1 MRDLMKLA
9 GSHGSIALVPRRNS
23 RATGPGLLPPVITP
37 AVGRPAR
44 CTVTVPGNTGSVGDV
59 APHRQQAS
67 SRIWRVAT
75 SPTRVL
81 QAPITQRC
89 TRSVPLHPIRRS
101 APDQKGCN
109 AYGSGAPP
117 PTTSTNASIPFRH
130 TQPTASDAATRPRH
144 AHPGSEREALHQLGS
159 VTPPRAGVTPLS
171 NMPNRGHSLPTHHN
185 RQHRTQPH
193 DLEIIAPI
201 PRKSRCTRYVALHP
215 LRRDAPD
222 QKGCNAYG
230 SGAPPPTTSTN
241 ASIPFRHTQPT
252 ASDAATRPRHA
263 HPGSEREAL
272 HQLASITPPPSWCNT
287 PLRGVTPARNKQ
299 QCGYALQHA
308 SQYARQA
315 AQRRLRRRFTT
326 EKHAPTTRP
335 PTAALITCLGRAPT
349 EPDAFACISFDCAG
363 TAMPPADS

>member
-1 MRDLMKLA
+1 MRGLMKLA

-117 PTTSTNASIPFRH
+117 PTTSTTAGNSSPQTPTVCIGRRH
-130 TQPTASDAATRPRH
+130 TASTCSPRLRTRSATPV
-144 AHPGSEREALHQLGS
+144 SEH
-159 VTPPRAGVTPLS
+159 
-171 NMPNRGHSLPTHHN
+171 
-185 RQHRTQPH
+185 
-193 DLEIIAPI
+193 
-201 PRKSRCTRYVALHP
+201 Y
-215 LRRDAPD
+215 
-222 QKGCNAYG
+222 
-230 SGAPPPTTSTN
+230 TTS
-241 ASIPFRHTQPT
+241 
-252 ASDAATRPRHA
+252 
-263 HPGSEREAL
+263 EL
-272 HQLASITPPPSWCNT
+272 
-287 PLRGVTPARNKQ
+287 V
-299 QCGYALQHA
+299 
-308 SQYARQA
+308 
-315 AQRRLRRRFTT
+315 
-326 EKHAPTTRP
+326 
-335 PTAALITCLGRAPT
+335 
-349 EPDAFACISFDCAG
+349 
-363 TAMPPADS
+363 

>member
-230 SGAPPPTTSTN
+230 SGAPPPTTSTTAGN
-241 ASIPFRHTQPT
+241 SSPQTPTVCIGRRHT
-252 ASDAATRPRHA
+252 ASTCSP
-263 HPGSEREAL
+263 
-272 HQLASITPPPSWCNT
+272 
-287 PLRGVTPARNKQ
+287 
-299 QCGYALQHA
+299 
-308 SQYARQA
+308 
-315 AQRRLRRRFTT
+315 RLRTRGAAPVSEHYTT
-326 EKHAPTTRP
+326 SE
-335 PTAALITCLGRAPT
+335 LV
-349 EPDAFACISFDCAG
+349 
-363 TAMPPADS
+363 

>member
-1 MRDLMKLA
+1 ML
-9 GSHGSIALVPRRNS
+9 HG
-23 RATGPGLLPPVITP
+23 RACFPPAITP
-37 AVGRPAR
+37 AAGRPAR
-44 CTVTVPGNTGSVGDV
+44 CTVTLPGDTGSVGDV

-101 APDQKGCN
+101 
-109 AYGSGAPP
+109 
-117 PTTSTNASIPFRH
+117 
-130 TQPTASDAATRPRH
+130 
-144 AHPGSEREALHQLGS
+144 
-159 VTPPRAGVTPLS
+159 
-171 NMPNRGHSLPTHHN
+171 
-185 RQHRTQPH
+185 
-193 DLEIIAPI
+193 
-201 PRKSRCTRYVALHP
+201 
-215 LRRDAPD
+215 APD

>member
-1 MRDLMKLA
+1 MKLA

-117 PTTSTNASIPFRH
+117 PKTSIGVEIYLAAPVEIRGNAVQR
-130 TQPTASDAATRPRH
+130 RP
-144 AHPGSEREALHQLGS
+144 
-159 VTPPRAGVTPLS
+159 
-171 NMPNRGHSLPTHHN
+171 
-185 RQHRTQPH
+185 
-193 DLEIIAPI
+193 
-201 PRKSRCTRYVALHP
+201 K
-215 LRRDAPD
+215 RRLTIEK
-222 QKGCNAYG
+222 Q
-230 SGAPPPTTSTN
+230 
-241 ASIPFRHTQPT
+241 
-252 ASDAATRPRHA
+252 
-263 HPGSEREAL
+263 
-272 HQLASITPPPSWCNT
+272 
-287 PLRGVTPARNKQ
+287 TPA
-299 QCGYALQHA
+299 
-308 SQYARQA
+308 
-315 AQRRLRRRFTT
+315 T
-326 EKHAPTTRP
+326 APL
-335 PTAALITCLGRAPT
+335 TAASKRG
-349 EPDAFACISFDCAG
+349 
-363 TAMPPADS
+363 

>member
-1 MRDLMKLA
+1 ML
-9 GSHGSIALVPRRNS
+9 HG
-23 RATGPGLLPPVITP
+23 RACFPPAITP
-37 AVGRPAR
+37 AAGRPAR
-44 CTVTVPGNTGSVGDV
+44 CTVTLPGDTGSVGDV

-215 LRRDAPD
+215 LRRDAPVTSRCTRSEGV
-222 QKGCNAYG
+222 QCLRIGCTAAHNKHNRG
-230 SGAPPPTTSTN
+230 QFLPTD
-241 ASIPFRHTQPT
+241 PYR
-252 ASDAATRPRHA
+252 
-263 HPGSEREAL
+263 L
-272 HQLASITPPPSWCNT
+272 HRTPPHG
-287 PLRGVTPARNKQ
+287 LDMLTPAPNE
-299 QCGYALQHA
+299 
-308 SQYARQA
+308 
-315 AQRRLRRRFTT
+315 RRCT
-326 EKHAPTTRP
+326 
-335 PTAALITCLGRAPT
+335 
-349 EPDAFACISFDCAG
+349 S
-363 TAMPPADS
+363 